1 MKSKSIRAAMA
12 IWAAVVLTCAG
23 SAQAAYW
30 NVFNIEGESVIT
42 ADFVTYA
49 TLSDMLNDT
58 NRTGLFTPNSGGFG
72 RNIVGA
78 GSDGTTYWNLFNIEG
93 ESLITADFV
102 TYATLSDMLNDTNR
116 TGLFTP
122 NSGGFGRNI
131 VGSGATIAQV
141 HAVPE
146 PETYALMLAGL
157 GLLSFVARRR
167 KQKAA

>member
-72 RNIVGA
+72 RNIVG
-78 GSDGTTYWNLFNIEG
+78 
-93 ESLITADFV
+93 
-102 TYATLSDMLNDTNR
+102 
-116 TGLFTP
+116 
-122 NSGGFGRNI
+122 
-131 VGSGATIAQV
+131 SGATIAQV